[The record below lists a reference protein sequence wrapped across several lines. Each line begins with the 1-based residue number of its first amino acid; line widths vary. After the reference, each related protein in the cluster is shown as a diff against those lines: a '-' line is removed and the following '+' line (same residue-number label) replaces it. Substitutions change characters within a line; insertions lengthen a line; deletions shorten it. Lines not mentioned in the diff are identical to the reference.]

1 MILCPICQS
10 KTKVLEINGVRRR
23 RKCLDNNHRFST
35 DELPASEH
43 INAGMVL
50 ISEREH
56 KAFLNIM
63 RIAKLNLH
71 LTLGN

>member
-10 KTKVLEINGVRRR
+10 KTKVLESNGVKRR
-23 RKCLDNNHRFST
+23 RKCLDNNHRFNT
-35 DELPASEH
+35 DELPEVEP

-56 KAFLNIM
+56 KAFLAIM
-63 RIAKLNLH
+63 KIAKLNLH